1 MIQKYLSIYPLKS
14 HEQGLKAVQF
24 QILTHRPLIKPGC
37 TPFSYEVKEVGA
49 ESSAGKL
56 TMKEKHKKESIAQR
70 IAHAKGEITAKDVSN
85 KKNYE
90 KIKLAQSI
98 AHAKGE
104 ITARD
109 VLNKKHNEK
118 NNEKIKIA
126 QRIAHAKGEITAR
139 DVSNKKNSKK
149 NSKKTAAKNKALRL
163 AANLAY
169 IRSHPELL
177 KLKMSDGKLN
187 SVAKK
192 IYKTPS
198 TYFGGL
204 SPKQG
209 LRSGRFSLYVG
220 ITKRDLKAESF
231 RFLTR
236 RGTECTEFTTGSL
249 FQLLIIIQ
257 IIH

>member
-1 MIQKYLSIYPLKS
+1 MQEPGIEGRERVQHKRKWAEFVDGVKDLVATHGRNVIVDEFKKPLIQKYLSIYPLKS
-14 HEQGLKAVQF
+14 HKQGLKAVQF

-85 KKNYE
+85 KKN
-90 KIKLAQSI
+90 
-98 AHAKGE
+98 
-104 ITARD
+104 
-109 VLNKKHNEK
+109 
-118 NNEKIKIA
+118 
-126 QRIAHAKGEITAR
+126 
-139 DVSNKKNSKK
+139 NKKNNAK
-149 NSKKTAAKNKALRL
+149 NNAKNKALRL

-192 IYKTPS
+192 IYNTPS

>member
-1 MIQKYLSIYPLKS
+1 MKS

-24 QILTHRPLIKPGC
+24 QILTHRPLIKPDC

-70 IAHAKGEITAKDVSN
+70 IAHAKGEITAKDVLN
-85 KKNYE
+85 KKHNE
-90 KIKLAQSI
+90 KNNEKKKIAQCI

-104 ITARD
+104 ITALD
-109 VLNKKHNEK
+109 VSNKKK
-118 NNEKIKIA
+118 NEKIKIA
-126 QRIAHAKGEITAR
+126 QRIAHAKGEITAK
-139 DVSNKKNSKK
+139 DVLNKKNNKK
-149 NSKKTAAKNKALRL
+149 NNAKNNAKNKALRL

-192 IYKTPS
+192 IYNTPS